1 MVASLHK
8 QVVQTSLQASEAL
21 SRQGGSSH
29 VGGSPIVSRC
39 PALAEPEAFM
49 DLRGEEIPADR
60 PVVLHGRPEE
70 APQVPT
76 PVLDWPPGRQPSGP
90 PWSEGG
96 AYGDYPLPP
105 RICLPPA
112 APGSAPTPVGDQS
125 RHLERRG
132 DQAARTDTPEPAGMR
147 GGGSS
152 RALRGAG
159 CRDVSSAPG
168 EFMLH
173 QLRKGGAPAC
183 PWLLPAPPSLEPR
196 SAAAAGRLQ
205 LHPGRQVLSAPGPHQ
220 ELREARISS
229 RSLGSC
235 SLTQEGRTPAS
246 CIEQEAW
253 SAATVGQLQWHPR
266 SPSPA

>member
-49 DLRGEEIPADR
+49 DLRGEEIPADW

-132 DQAARTDTPEPAGMR
+132 DQAARTDTPEPAGM
-147 GGGSS
+147 GGAGLPGPSGVQAAEMSRLHLGSS
-152 RALRGAG
+152 CSTSSEKAGLLLVPGSCLLHRAWSPGLQPQQGG
-159 CRDVSSAPG
+159 CSSTRNG
-168 EFMLH
+168 
-173 QLRKGGAPAC
+173 RSC
-183 PWLLPAPPSLEPR
+183 LLPAPTRSSGKLGFPAAVWAAVASPR
-196 SAAAAGRLQ
+196 RAGL
-205 LHPGRQVLSAPGPHQ
+205 LP
-220 ELREARISS
+220 
-229 RSLGSC
+229 
-235 SLTQEGRTPAS
+235 PA
-246 CIEQEAW
+246 
-253 SAATVGQLQWHPR
+253 
-266 SPSPA
+266 